1 MLHVPLLVCKSSS
14 LVFRSGKRYGGWG
27 DYFCS
32 RYDQS
37 FPAIINVDPRLGS
50 SDGRTF
56 NYWPCSGAVT
66 DGVIKQVN
74 ALKDGSQDL
83 ITISSGGNDAFLAAI
98 LNECVFQWLSG
109 ADPINSKCGEQ
120 LSKSQAVIDSS
131 EFHDKLVGPML
142 VSLVYAMC

>member
-1 MLHVPLLVCKSSS
+1 L
-14 LVFRSGKRYGGWG
+14 LVFRSGKKFGGWG

-37 FPAIINVDPRLGS
+37 FPAQINADPRLGS

-74 ALKDGSQDL
+74 ALTDGSQDL
-83 ITISSGGNDAFLAAI
+83 ITISSGGNDALLSEI
-98 LNECVFQWLSG
+98 LNECVFQWFSD
-109 ADPINSKCGEQ
+109 ADPITSKCGDK
-120 LSKSQAVIDSS
+120 LSKAQAVIDSS
-131 EFHDKLVGPML
+131 EFHDKLVRL
-142 VSLVYAMC
+142 TQVLAFLAVC

>member
-1 MLHVPLLVCKSSS
+1 MS
-14 LVFRSGKRYGGWG
+14 RSGKKYGGWG

-32 RYDQS
+32 RYDLS
-37 FPAIINVDPRLGS
+37 FPAMINADPRLGS

-74 ALKDGSQDL
+74 ALKDGTQDL
-83 ITISSGGNDAFLAAI
+83 ITISSGGNDAFLANI
-98 LNECVFQWLSG
+98 LNECIFQWLSD

-120 LSKSQAVIDSS
+120 LSKAQAVIDSS
-131 EFHDKLVGPML
+131 QFHEKLVSSRPAFL
-142 VSLVYAMC
+142 IRAMC

>member
-1 MLHVPLLVCKSSS
+1 MI
-14 LVFRSGKRYGGWG
+14 RSGKKNGGWG

-37 FPAIINVDPRLGS
+37 FPALINADPRLGS

-83 ITISSGGNDAFLAAI
+83 ITISSGGNDAYLSDI
-98 LNECVFQWLSG
+98 LNECVFQWYSD
-109 ADPINSKCGEQ
+109 ATPIKSLCDDQ
-120 LSKSQAVIDSS
+120 LSKAQTVIDSDD
-131 EFHDKLVGPML
+131 FHKKLVGSKACSCLEWSRVADML
-142 VSLVYAMC
+142 AGLAHKQR